1 MTKLAVF
8 AFGALVGAVSA
19 GLFIA
24 LSEIEPQ
31 IDDEQPEWITT
42 WQAVDSSGTTAAPG
56 YGAATVV
63 MHTRFGP
70 SN

>member
-19 GLFIA
+19 GVFIA

-31 IDDEQPEWITT
+31 IDDEPGPWTPEWVTT
-42 WQAVDSSGTTAAPG
+42 WQAVDRYDTTSIGSGS
-56 YGAATVV
+56 V
-63 MHTRFGP
+63 TRFGP
-70 SN
+70 SS